1 MDVRRIPLPRAD
13 PAADGGRSAAGGA
26 CPACHDDSTS
36 PPRAIAGAAAYRWR
50 VRAAAERTP
59 AKPSAAG
66 GRTRTPDWRRVDR
79 RPRQAADGDGRNRWH
94 LRQAPRSFGRRGW
107 PGPCSSGRPTAPRP
121 GSSPANSPAAGPPPA
136 SGSGWPGTPAPPR
149 LGAGPVQVE
158 VPLDLVVDPGH
169 DVGAAA
175 RRASDTGDGGGALH
189 AIRLRVAVPGQLGVR
204 AHDSDDVS
212 RGYWS
217 PRRPEPV

>member
-79 RPRQAADGDGRNRWH
+79 RPTR
-94 LRQAPRSFGRRGW
+94 
-107 PGPCSSGRPTAPRP
+107 
-121 GSSPANSPAAGPPPA
+121 
-136 SGSGWPGTPAPPR
+136 PPR
-149 LGAGPVQVE
+149 DLRHGPITY
-158 VPLDLVVDPGH
+158 LDDNPQCWRRT
-169 DVGAAA
+169 VGRHRLAAA
-175 RRASDTGDGGGALH
+175 RLRGLTFRPSGFGTGRGA
-189 AIRLRVAVPGQLGVR
+189 R
-204 AHDSDDVS
+204 
-212 RGYWS
+212 
-217 PRRPEPV
+217 